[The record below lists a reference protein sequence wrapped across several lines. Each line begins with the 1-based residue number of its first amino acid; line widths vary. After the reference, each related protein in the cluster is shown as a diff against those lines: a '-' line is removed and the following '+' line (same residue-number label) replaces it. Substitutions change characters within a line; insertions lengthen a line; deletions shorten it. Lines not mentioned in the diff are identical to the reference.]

1 MSKTTLMIALFSVV
15 ALSLSACEGVKKSS
29 VVKLNT
35 GGVAYDV
42 DLTPHD
48 KSDN

>member
-1 MSKTTLMIALFSVV
+1 MPKFFNFLLLSTV
-15 ALSLSACEGVKKSS
+15 ASLSLSACTVQKSS

-35 GGVAYDV
+35 GGLPYDV

-48 KSDN
+48 KTDN